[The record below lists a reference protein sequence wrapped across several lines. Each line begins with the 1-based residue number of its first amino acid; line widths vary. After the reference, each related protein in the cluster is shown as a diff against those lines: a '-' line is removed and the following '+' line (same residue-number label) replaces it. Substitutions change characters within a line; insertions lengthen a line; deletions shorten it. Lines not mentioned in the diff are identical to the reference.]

1 MPSKIFTLRRWLGSI
16 PSTRCVSRSES
27 AKTEGGIFWASSPMY
42 TSDLMLSM
50 TFATFF
56 FLSLD
61 IKIWI
66 ADFNEPK
73 YITFI
78 LEAQIISCSITIQ
91 ELNGCKFR
99 YHKGFTM
106 ISVIKYFFFNISIQT
121 DEGLTAIHNA
131 EKFLCHLLFKTKTL
145 FSHFLCWHLKITK
158 ELNLS
163 GRSFFTVVYHIS
175 YTKRPPSCS
184 EEGCCWGK

>member
-1 MPSKIFTLRRWLGSI
+1 MPSNIFTLKRWLGLI
-16 PSTRCVSRSES
+16 PSTRGGSRSGS

-42 TSDLMLSM
+42 TSDPRLSM
-50 TFATFF
+50 TFAAFF
-56 FLSLD
+56 FKFGYQNLD
-61 IKIWI
+61 YRLQWSKIYLI
-66 ADFNEPK
+66 YFGSSNNFMLNK
-73 YITFI
+73 YSGVKWS
-78 LEAQIISCSITIQ
+78 QIVFYNDQCHQI
-91 ELNGCKFR
+91 F
-99 YHKGFTM
+99 
-106 ISVIKYFFFNISIQT
+106 FFFNISIQT

-163 GRSFFTVVYHIS
+163 GRSVFTVVYHIS

-184 EEGCCWGK
+184 GGGCCWGKWR